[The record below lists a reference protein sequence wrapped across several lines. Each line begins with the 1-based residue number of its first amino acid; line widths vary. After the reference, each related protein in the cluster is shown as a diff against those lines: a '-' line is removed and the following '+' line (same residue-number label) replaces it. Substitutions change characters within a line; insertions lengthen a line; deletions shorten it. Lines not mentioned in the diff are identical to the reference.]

1 MPIVNGV
8 TRQLRNEEIGGIYHV
23 IARGNDGQAIVAD
36 DADRKLWLTY
46 LARSVRRYAW
56 KCLTYCTYCLMTN
69 HFHLVVQIPRGGLS
83 RGMQELNAGYARS
96 FNRRHGRTGHLFR
109 NHFYSDQFERD
120 SHLLETCRYV
130 VLNPVRAG
138 IRAHP
143 ADWHWSSYRSCA
155 GLAPPEPFLAHREVL
170 GLFDGEAS
178 SYAGFVALGIE
189 TD

>member
-1 MPIVNGV
+1 VNGL
-8 TRQLRNEEIGGIYHV
+8 TRPLRNEEIGGIYHV
-23 IARGNDGQAIVAD
+23 TARGNDGQSIVAD
-36 DADRKLWLTY
+36 DADRELWLTY

-56 KCLTYCTYCLMTN
+56 TCLAYCLMTN
-69 HFHLVVQIPRGGLS
+69 HFHLVVQISQGGLS
-83 RGMQELNAGYARS
+83 RGMQELNAGFARS

-109 NHFYSDQFERD
+109 NHFYSDQFKRD

-143 ADWHWSSYRSCA
+143 ADWRWSSYRSCA

-170 GLFDGEAS
+170 GLFDGAAS